1 MPPQDVRPQVEIPTV
16 ESPVRKIEAVG
27 PPQPKDLLIVF
38 GQGPVKP
45 LFRREDFDPK
55 VEADKKRL
63 DQWEEFKKD
72 PLHAA
77 EPDFRILG
85 TESHLSSDDPPVE
98 LNPFLKNTQG
108 KSSAEIDTQ
117 MIEWQNQGRLG
128 LNRWGRQ
135 NAIISGFA
143 LLSGHSERVLLSGG
157 KTIPAWAKDVLSPAR
172 QEAWPSEAALMR
184 DIIIRRFGRLYQEK
198 YGKPITDAILT
209 EDRSTNT
216 LENFALTVNL
226 NPDVLEK
233 GVASGLAAGFHAPRT
248 ERIGFLFTG
257 EEGFQ
262 SESVQKLQQQRL
274 DASNQKREGVDVAD
288 KKTGEVKP
296 VGNKV
301 MYQEILDWM
310 NDPSNADLSKRT
322 SNEKEFDGALQD
334 PELLTYW
341 LGYIGIV
348 EDPSILQKTVQRLS
362 ADPKFSEAAVA
373 AFNTAGLDFSQVSS
387 MDFVSMPKQEFDD
400 IREKLRILMRKEYRA
415 MPGDH
420 KMMDSVKK

>member
-1 MPPQDVRPQVEIPTV
+1 MTEVAASSVAPRI
-16 ESPVRKIEAVG
+16 ESPSIDPSVVPEVRG
-27 PPQPKDLLIVF
+27 QPQSKDLLIVF

-45 LFRREDFDPK
+45 LFRREELP
-55 VEADKKRL
+55 EDKL
-63 DQWEEFKKD
+63 GAWDAFKAD
-72 PLHAA
+72 PLKGQ
-77 EPDFRILG
+77 EPDFRVIEGEQAKTLEG
-85 TESHLSSDDPPVE
+85 LDADQQEA
-98 LNPFLKNTQG
+98 KM
-108 KSSAEIDTQ
+108 IDL
-117 MIEWQNQGRLG
+117 QNQGRLG

-157 KTIPAWAKDVLSPAR
+157 KTIPGWAKEKLSPAR

-198 YGKPITDAILT
+198 YGKPITEAILT

-262 SESVQKLQQQRL
+262 SESVQELQQQRL
-274 DASNQKREGVDVAD
+274 DASNQRREGLDVVN
-288 KKTGEVKP
+288 KTTGEVKP
-296 VGNKV
+296 VGDKV

-310 NDPSNADLSKRT
+310 NNPTNSDLNQRV
-322 SNEKEFDGALQD
+322 SNEKDFDGALQD
-334 PELLTYW
+334 PDFLTYW
-341 LGYIGIV
+341 IGYLGIV
-348 EDPSILQKTVQRLS
+348 ENPIVLQKTVQRLS
-362 ADPKFSEAAVA
+362 SDPKYSEAATE
-373 AFNTAGLDFSQVSS
+373 AFGLAGLDFSKVSS
-387 MDFVSMPKQEFDD
+387 RDLTTMPKEEFDS
-400 IREKLRILMRKEYRA
+400 IREKLRILMTPEFRR
-415 MPGDH
+415 MPGKH
-420 KMMDSVKK
+420 VMMNSVKK